1 MSNNEQVHCNKCL
14 GERNH
19 KIVFFEQKDWDSEID
34 ANGNGWYGGEIWA
47 LLRCLGCE
55 STRLRHQSW
64 HSEDTDVDGTP
75 NTYTNFYPP
84 SVTRQKP
91 IWQSEFFTFALEQFE
106 LNGLSDEIYDAL
118 GVGAYRLATMGIR
131 ALVERIMIHAV
142 GDKGSFERNISAF
155 FSEGYV
161 APKQQDI
168 FRYTLIEAG
177 HAAMHRSFKPSA
189 EVVNTLLDIV
199 EGMMRSIYYEPMV
212 AEQVNEAIPR
222 RR

>member
-1 MSNNEQVHCNKCL
+1 MSDNEQVHCNKCL

-34 ANGNGWYGGEIWA
+34 ANGNGCYGGEIWS

-55 STRLRHQSW
+55 DTRLRHQYW

-91 IWQSEFFTFALEQFE
+91 IWQREFFPFALKLFE

-131 ALVERIMIHAV
+131 ALVERIMIDAV
-142 GDKGSFERNISAF
+142 GDRGRFENNISAF
-155 FSEGYV
+155 FEAGFV
-161 APKQQDI
+161 APKQQDTFKNI
-168 FRYTLIEAG
+168 LIEAG
-177 HAAMHRSFKPSA
+177 HAAMHRNFKPDA
-189 EVVNTLLDIV
+189 EAVNTLLDMV
-199 EGMMRSIYYEPMV
+199 EGIMRSIYYEPMV
-212 AEQVNEAIPR
+212 AEQVNKAIPR